1 MKKLGILFASVFLL
15 GLVFQSCNNGKTYAE
30 MKEEE
35 REAIKR
41 FIEREDIN
49 VISFEQFQEQDSTT
63 NVDENQFVLF
73 SETGVYM
80 QIVEEGNGER
90 LKDGRY
96 EILARYVEEQITS
109 DGIDS
114 LSWNTD
120 YGNSQMVY
128 PDAMMLTKSGTSFSA
143 TFTLSLIHIYNLAR
157 KQLYERYAGQL
168 MAVCVRYTGDREVA
182 QDVLHDGFLNI
193 FRSFSQFTY
202 KGEGS
207 LKAWLTRIMV
217 NEALGYLRKKASTN
231 QEVIVEELPD
241 VIDGDEDDFEQ
252 KNSFD
257 ESVWTKIPRGTADWN
272 NYMSYYDSCYAM
284 PVSYTHLDVYKR
296 QSWFSSITCRK
307 DRMRSLI

>member
-128 PDAMMLTKSGTSFSA
+128 PDAMMLTKSGKSFSPYIFPSSQIIARRSTSGSTTKA
-143 TFTLSLIHIYNLAR
+143 TSQPPLAINPIMSPR
-157 KQLYERYAGQL
+157 
-168 MAVCVRYTGDREVA
+168 
-182 QDVLHDGFLNI
+182 F
-193 FRSFSQFTY
+193 FS
-202 KGEGS
+202 KGSG
-207 LKAWLTRIMV
+207 L
-217 NEALGYLRKKASTN
+217 
-231 QEVIVEELPD
+231 
-241 VIDGDEDDFEQ
+241 
-252 KNSFD
+252 
-257 ESVWTKIPRGTADWN
+257 
-272 NYMSYYDSCYAM
+272 C
-284 PVSYTHLDVYKR
+284 
-296 QSWFSSITCRK
+296 
-307 DRMRSLI
+307 

>member
-15 GLVFQSCNNGKTYAE
+15 GLVLQSCNNGKTYAE

-80 QIVEEGNGER
+80 QIVAEGNGER

-128 PDAMMLTKSGTSFSA
+128 PDAMMLTKSGKSFSA
-143 TFTLSLIHIYNLAR
+143 TFTSGIMYTVWGTPYVPSGWLIPFNYIKVGREISGRSKVRLIVPHSEGQSDASASVYPCYYEITYQLAR
-157 KQLYERYAGQL
+157 
-168 MAVCVRYTGDREVA
+168 
-182 QDVLHDGFLNI
+182 
-193 FRSFSQFTY
+193 
-202 KGEGS
+202 
-207 LKAWLTRIMV
+207 
-217 NEALGYLRKKASTN
+217 
-231 QEVIVEELPD
+231 
-241 VIDGDEDDFEQ
+241 
-252 KNSFD
+252 
-257 ESVWTKIPRGTADWN
+257 
-272 NYMSYYDSCYAM
+272 
-284 PVSYTHLDVYKR
+284 
-296 QSWFSSITCRK
+296 
-307 DRMRSLI
+307 

>member
-80 QIVEEGNGER
+80 QIVV
-90 LKDGRY
+90 
-96 EILARYVEEQITS
+96 RYVEEQITS

-128 PDAMMLTKSGTSFSA
+128 PDAMMLTKSGKSFSA
-143 TFTLSLIHIYNLAR
+143 TFTSGIMYTVWGTPYVPSGWLIPFNYIKVGREISGRSKIRLIVPHSEGQSDASASVYPCYYEITYQLAR
-157 KQLYERYAGQL
+157 
-168 MAVCVRYTGDREVA
+168 
-182 QDVLHDGFLNI
+182 
-193 FRSFSQFTY
+193 
-202 KGEGS
+202 
-207 LKAWLTRIMV
+207 
-217 NEALGYLRKKASTN
+217 
-231 QEVIVEELPD
+231 
-241 VIDGDEDDFEQ
+241 
-252 KNSFD
+252 
-257 ESVWTKIPRGTADWN
+257 
-272 NYMSYYDSCYAM
+272 
-284 PVSYTHLDVYKR
+284 
-296 QSWFSSITCRK
+296 
-307 DRMRSLI
+307 

>member
-96 EILARYVEEQITS
+96 EILVRYVEEQITS

-128 PDAMMLTKSGTSFSA
+128 PDAMMLTKKWKIFFSYIHLRYNVYSLGYTLC
-143 TFTLSLIHIYNLAR
+143 TFRMVDSI
-157 KQLYERYAGQL
+157 QLHKGRQ
-168 MAVCVRYTGDREVA
+168 GD
-182 QDVLHDGFLNI
+182 
-193 FRSFSQFTY
+193 FRSF
-202 KGEGS
+202 
-207 LKAWLTRIMV
+207 
-217 NEALGYLRKKASTN
+217 
-231 QEVIVEELPD
+231 
-241 VIDGDEDDFEQ
+241 
-252 KNSFD
+252 
-257 ESVWTKIPRGTADWN
+257 
-272 NYMSYYDSCYAM
+272 
-284 PVSYTHLDVYKR
+284 
-296 QSWFSSITCRK
+296 
-307 DRMRSLI
+307 

>member
-96 EILARYVEEQITS
+96 EILVRYVEEQITS

-120 YGNSQMVY
+120 YGNSQVWGTPYVPSGWLIPFNYIKVGREISGRSKIRLIVPHSEGQSDASASVY
-128 PDAMMLTKSGTSFSA
+128 PCYYEIT
-143 TFTLSLIHIYNLAR
+143 YQLAR
-157 KQLYERYAGQL
+157 
-168 MAVCVRYTGDREVA
+168 
-182 QDVLHDGFLNI
+182 
-193 FRSFSQFTY
+193 
-202 KGEGS
+202 
-207 LKAWLTRIMV
+207 
-217 NEALGYLRKKASTN
+217 
-231 QEVIVEELPD
+231 
-241 VIDGDEDDFEQ
+241 
-252 KNSFD
+252 
-257 ESVWTKIPRGTADWN
+257 
-272 NYMSYYDSCYAM
+272 
-284 PVSYTHLDVYKR
+284 
-296 QSWFSSITCRK
+296 
-307 DRMRSLI
+307 